1 MVFFFLF
8 FLFQFLY
15 NTKQLP
21 ACMFNKQ
28 FQVFGMHIYLQ
39 EPTKLLC
46 TPIVPEDTKDRPT
59 EPVPVK
65 PKRPPSR
72 TIINVIDSD
81 RDKNSKSD
89 NYAFNRDT
97 SNSNIVLSNLS
108 TCLIGVL
115 VFLVLYGQ
123 S

>member
-1 MVFFFLF
+1 
-8 FLFQFLY
+8 
-15 NTKQLP
+15 
-21 ACMFNKQ
+21 MFNKQ

-59 EPVPVK
+59 DSVPVK

-72 TIINVIDSD
+72 TIISVIDSD
-81 RDKNSKSD
+81 RDKKSKSD

-108 TCLIGVL
+108 TCFIAVL